1 MAGLS
6 ELQKTMNIRGK
17 PHRLAWVNPKEEE
30 LLSVLGGSGEKV
42 NGFPAYIGV
51 GDEEGIA
58 EDYGPGGSM
67 GSDIED
73 IDDAEDQWETEED
86 VETAL
91 DAAAAI
97 DWDDSASEGDSDWYA
112 GTSDLDFYDKQRN
125 LDLLAG
131 LAGYDEGKL
140 GKKLGFEP
148 YKDPTHAVDLVSTME
163 RKGFSNLQDLVGE
176 NVPENY
182 LPDFLEEWK
191 NRPDRLTD
199 PTTGEPLGY
208 YDEKGDIAYKS
219 VPAYFDAMTTGEHPT
234 KHGGLWEMINTTFP
248 WQKDLGQPWQAI
260 TKSLP
265 TPIAALGQFFA
276 DIVGFKKEEPVEKKP
291 KEALI
296 QDKTSFVQP
305 SIAQLKTQPGLT
317 SYQPITGVA
326 GYRDEVVTPAIEDSF
341 IAPGINIED
350 IRSGRAGYTDELL
363 STAAEQYAKQIDAPE
378 DLDKIP
384 VTISELKDIKS
395 YGPIDKEVIAQYKK
409 NKAAEMEREKRE
421 ANRIEEINNRINL
434 RGGMA
439 TKVKDTLNELT
450 KSARD
455 REDKIIENER
465 RLSGKDVLEK
475 VKNTFEISPA
485 QAGPPKAVMNIE
497 NIPYLGQVRIDAR
510 KNPYITDPKYANK
523 PFDLV
528 KDLEFGSKYLNDPRY
543 TNKNK
548 DGTVISYNSYWD
560 GVVNKDKKGKI
571 IGDKRGTLTVGS
583 LNMNSN
589 LLDRLNKAGF
599 KISKKDLKAGIA
611 IPAHLVD
618 RFEKARYREAKAAT
632 EKLFGDLGINNFIKQ
647 DFTNLVY
654 NMGMPKAKSFKE
666 AIKNFKAGNI
676 VQGYKEILDSK
687 YGRGPHKNRAKTIHD
702 RGLSQYMDILRIM
715 DFKGGGQI
723 DRGLGSLIYRQEG
736 GDLKTILP
744 PELEP
749 EPEPEEEPITGTP
762 MEQYF
767 KRQATEPY
775 WSIPPNRYTSELV
788 GGLLGDENIKDT
800 WRRLGWSPIQPP
812 VTDPVP
818 LPQPITGPVPLPQ
831 PGPIM
836 PFGGTDPDGNK
847 IKDYTDD
854 EDSDPDPYS
863 YYRKLPPP
871 EPKEPGPKVSW
882 DAEER
887 ELDDYKDLNYTDAMK
902 KYERDEKLW
911 YDEYGRDFGTIGNPG
926 KGYQGTQG
934 PDGWPTGRPRRP
946 PMKYEDY
953 ETIEFPDDDDDDD
966 DDYVPILPP
975 PRRRRRKKKRPELVL
990 D

>member
-30 LLSVLGGSGEKV
+30 LLSVLGGSGKMRK
-42 NGFPAYIGV
+42 GFPAYDTEE
-51 GDEEGIA
+51 DEMDSA
-58 EDYGPGGSM
+58 V
-67 GSDIED
+67 
-73 IDDAEDQWETEED
+73 DQMETEED
-86 VETAL
+86 VE
-91 DAAAAI
+91 AAAEAEAI

-112 GTSDLDFYDKQRN
+112 GTSDLDFYDKQGN

-131 LAGYDEGKL
+131 LAGYDKGKL
-140 GKKLGFEP
+140 GKELGFEP

-163 RKGFSNLQDLVGE
+163 RKGISNLQDLVGE
-176 NVPENY
+176 NVPEY
-182 LPDFLEEWK
+182 DLPDFLEEWK

-219 VPAYFDAMTTGEHPT
+219 VPAYFDAMRTGEHPT

-260 TKSLP
+260 SKGLP

-291 KEALI
+291 EEALI

-305 SIAQLKTQPGLT
+305 SIAQLKTQPGIRSEQIESDYGAHIPAVNQLT
-317 SYQPITGVA
+317 SKGSLVGPPTQAAMIVNSSSLGNKIALAAGSPTIQNKITGTPVGQNREAVA
-326 GYRDEVVTPAIEDSF
+326 LDIVRDAYRENIYT
-341 IAPGINIED
+341 IED
-350 IRSGRAGYTDELL
+350 IERLAQEALNQGIFKDTRTPDQKKHDENLEKGLINIQNRSVGVGQANPYN
-363 STAAEQYAKQIDAPE
+363 
-378 DLDKIP
+378 DKIN
-384 VTISELKDIKS
+384 ISYESPYRKT
-395 YGPIDKEVIAQYKK
+395 IDKV
-409 NKAAEMEREKRE
+409 E
-421 ANRIEEINNRINL
+421 A
-434 RGGMA
+434 
-439 TKVKDTLNELT
+439 
-450 KSARD
+450 SARD
-455 REDKIIENER
+455 REEKIER
-465 RLSGKDVLEK
+465 PTLKNILEK
-475 VKNTFEISPA
+475 AKSVFEISP
-485 QAGPPKAVMNIE
+485 V
-497 NIPYLGQVRIDAR
+497 QVADTAWKDTSW
-510 KNPYITDPKYANK
+510 KNQTLVSEFGNQYYNNPKY
-523 PFDLV
+523 V
-528 KDLEFGSKYLNDPRY
+528 TKDSKGN
-543 TNKNK
+543 
-548 DGTVISYNSYWD
+548 
-560 GVVNKDKKGKI
+560 
-571 IGDKRGTLTVGS
+571 LT
-583 LNMNSN
+583 
-589 LLDRLNKAGF
+589 
-599 KISKKDLKAGIA
+599 
-611 IPAHLVD
+611 
-618 RFEKARYREAKAAT
+618 
-632 EKLFGDLGINNFIKQ
+632 
-647 DFTNLVY
+647 
-654 NMGMPKAKSFKE
+654 
-666 AIKNFKAGNI
+666 NFKAYKDSLGIYTIKSLNI
-676 VQGYKEILDSK
+676 NNDLVERLKKDGINKSLKDLRKEGATLPANLVNK
-687 YGRGPHKNRAKTIHD
+687 YESERYNEARTRAKKELGPDHIAVGALTDMIFNMGATKVFNKDPKIGFHKTLKHMKEDKILEAANEMLISDWYKQTGKRAKDISD
-702 RGLSQYMDILRIM
+702 RLKAEYIASTQ
-715 DFKGGGQI
+715 FKGGGQI

-800 WRRLGWSPIQPP
+800 WHRLGWSPIQPP

-818 LPQPITGPVPLPQ
+818 LPQPITDPIPLPQ

-902 KYERDEKLW
+902 KYKRDEDLW

-926 KGYQGTQG
+926 DNYQGTQG

-953 ETIEFPDDDDDDD
+953 ISINFPDDDDDD